1 MKKILISLSAGILII
16 MLSVFSGCGFKRPRV
31 DNKTYNKLELHCFY
45 HNENS
50 KCILPVKHKRLDYSG
65 TYIKFKTA
73 SDKET
78 LFGQLKNED
87 SFVEEHG
94 DNLLFLTD
102 GATCKYPQYVALT
115 YKGINEDSPKYYDY
129 FAVQQLAQFWE
140 VEYSIE
146 FSFPTF
152 YVTESMNYKYFEF
165 SEKVNSVNVDCTFE
179 QLKNYY
185 ERLDYAFVSAT
196 EDSVTV
202 KGYYD
207 KRVDEKLVY
216 EDMKLLLKYESG
228 TVTASLAE

>member
-1 MKKILISLSAGILII
+1 MKKNILVLLGVLSIAFATF
-16 MLSVFSGCGFKRPRV
+16 MTACSGRIG
-31 DNKTYNKLELHCFY
+31 NKTYNALKLYCSY
-45 HNENS
+45 KNES
-50 KCILPVKHKRLDYSG
+50 VDLTLPVKHKRLDYGG

-73 SDKET
+73 FDKET
-78 LFGQLKNED
+78 LFGQLKNEN

-102 GATCKYPQYVALT
+102 GATYKYPQYVALT

-129 FAVQQLAQFWE
+129 YAVQQLAQFW
-140 VEYSIE
+140 VEEYPIE

-165 SEKVNSVNVDCTFE
+165 SEKVNSVTVDCTFN

-202 KGYYD
+202 KGYYSN
-207 KRVDEKLVY
+207 RVDGKTIY
-216 EDMKLLLKYESG
+216 EDIKLLLKYESG